1 MIPPSY
7 PDPFPYSWSPG
18 MKKHEGLSLPI
29 PLRQGKYMGK
39 EKKVT
44 NAQDKKRQ
52 WTEQSEMRGRA
63 GCRYNYIISACRML

>member
-1 MIPPSY
+1 MKVLMIPPSY

-44 NAQDKKRQ
+44 NAQDKKGSGQNRVKCV
-52 WTEQSEMRGRA
+52 EGRDVV
-63 GCRYNYIISACRML
+63 IIIL